1 MAMTGTIPSGRES
14 AREILVWDPL
24 VRFIHWMVASA
35 VLVNSIVGD
44 GEALHQWVGYAV
56 LGLVGIRLLW
66 GVIGTPNAR
75 FSAFPPS
82 PARALNH
89 LRAMLRGNRSVHL
102 SHNPLG
108 ALMVYN
114 IWATI
119 VVLGVTGY
127 MMGTLQFFGVDWV
140 EEAHEIAYGWLITS
154 VVLHVSGV
162 LFDTWRTR
170 VPLLPAMI
178 TGRKRIPSEA
188 RIE

>member
-1 MAMTGTIPSGRES
+1 
-14 AREILVWDPL
+14 
-24 VRFIHWMVASA
+24 
-35 VLVNSIVGD
+35 
-44 GEALHQWVGYAV
+44 
-56 LGLVGIRLLW
+56 
-66 GVIGTPNAR
+66 
-75 FSAFPPS
+75 
-82 PARALNH
+82 
-89 LRAMLRGNRSVHL
+89 
-102 SHNPLG
+102 
-108 ALMVYN
+108 MVYN

-178 TGRKRIPSEA
+178 TGRKRIPSKA